1 MLRIEGGCS
10 SLLGNIL
17 IVFWHGLEYMWF
29 ECFKYK
35 PDSTSVIY
43 RVKPQYAI
51 KSKLLQT
58 QHMPRSC
65 TNGRNPSPYD
75 TAPETDPSQSQ
86 SDSDSESDSE
96 TDDEEEFQ
104 DMLKIEARW
113 NKSKISKFEQ
123 THITV
128 ALFIKDR
135 SGWKIWQYPLPRW
148 NQYLAWK
155 QQREDEAEFLFILK
169 LETRDLAVCTLQ
181 QYQFNEK
188 TAELVVKHGTTVGV
202 WQYSESYWNRY
213 LAWKQ
218 AHLAASTQEAPV

>member
-1 MLRIEGGCS
+1 MC
-10 SLLGNIL
+10 LLLHL
-17 IVFWHGLEYMWF
+17 IFQ
-29 ECFKYK
+29 
-35 PDSTSVIY
+35 
-43 RVKPQYAI
+43 VKPQYAI

-75 TAPETDPSQSQ
+75 PAPDAPETDPSQSQ
-86 SDSDSESDSE
+86 SESESDSE

-155 QQREDEAEFLFILK
+155 QQREDEAEFRFMLN
-169 LETRDLAVCTLQ
+169 LETSGAECTVQ

-188 TAELVVKHGTTVGV
+188 TAELVLPHGTTVGV

-218 AHLAASTQEAPV
+218 ARQVLQVS